1 MFLLVSEVYE
11 ICSFWV
17 LFFPLLFL
25 FLFLELRCLKALFS
39 PKIKNSRTTVVLP
52 RNCYTQVSPFKICKP
67 AVQPHRHLED
77 RSGQR
82 GKGRLK

>member
-11 ICSFWV
+11 MCGFWV
-17 LFFPLLFL
+17 LYFPLLF
-25 FLFLELRCLKALFS
+25 FFFFLELRRLKAVFS

-52 RNCYTQVSPFKICKP
+52 RNCYTQVSPFKFCKP
-67 AVQPHRHLED
+67 AVQPQRHLED

-82 GKGRLK
+82 GRGRLK